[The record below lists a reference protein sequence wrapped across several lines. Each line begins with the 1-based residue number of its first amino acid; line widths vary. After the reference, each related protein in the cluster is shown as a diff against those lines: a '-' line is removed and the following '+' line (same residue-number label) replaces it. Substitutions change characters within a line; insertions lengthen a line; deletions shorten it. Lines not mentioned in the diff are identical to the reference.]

1 MPADPSIEQA
11 ILAKAG
17 EHGDFAI
24 AYALLRVAEKL
35 EEIAGSIEGAGDQ
48 VAAGL
53 ANVLVASTPQPAGA
67 KTP

>member
-1 MPADPSIEQA
+1 MPADPTIEQA

-17 EHGDFAI
+17 EHGTFAI

-35 EEIAGSIEGAGDQ
+35 DLIAESIEGAGDQ

-53 ANVLVASTPQPAGA
+53 ANVLIAGTPQPG
-67 KTP
+67 TPQP